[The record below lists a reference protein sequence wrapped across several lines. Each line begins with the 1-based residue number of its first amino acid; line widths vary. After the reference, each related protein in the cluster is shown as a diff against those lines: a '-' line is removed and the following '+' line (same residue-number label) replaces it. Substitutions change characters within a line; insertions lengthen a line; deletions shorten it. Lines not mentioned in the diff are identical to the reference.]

1 MADNFTANFLAELKK
16 RNKQLTYTKKDD
28 EDDKKKE
35 ESRAS
40 GSSSGTKITP
50 SDSTTKK
57 TATTA
62 TAKSSS
68 DSFTQ
73 NFLSE
78 LERRSAPVVSDN
90 TATRVS
96 APSYQDTTNHA
107 KKNASGLEIARK
119 ALTSGLGQFNRGL
132 TSTLDFVLPTEL
144 IFGEEKDPI
153 SRLSRYYSDAGD
165 RADKA
170 LSESVADRSRAV
182 QITAELGK
190 STVSTIPQAVL
201 ALMTGG
207 SSVAAQGGTMAAN
220 TSGSLAS
227 SVGNAARSLLK
238 NPSYWM
244 SAAQTI
250 GPDYEEAK
258 ANGASDLAATASAII
273 SGALNAGIEVGGG
286 LEMLPSLFRRGGNR
300 AIAQWVKSALEE
312 GQEEVVQGVVSGI
325 VNKATYDSD
334 RSWFSLDD
342 DKAIINPGRM
352 AEEFGMGAAVGGILG
367 GAQIGA
373 MSAINAGINR
383 ANTRNTEN
391 LGSDYQVAA
400 TKTIEEGLS
409 FPPETEAHRVAQE
422 VMEKLSRDGSVS
434 DYDLGR
440 VVVATERTMRQ
451 QEAQAQPAVTD
462 EETLQLA
469 RETVAAQQNA
479 PQAASQTES
488 VDTKAVPL
496 NVMSMETPEVKAKLA
511 RKANTA
517 KYTGYGDAGVKAFD
531 EVVEKSG
538 QTREAV
544 RTVFQSAY
552 ETGLAGVELE
562 HVKDSIVSDVQSA
575 AYMAGRED
583 YVAGLGR
590 KASTNV
596 SGKAGFDTKGLP
608 KDVAD
613 WEVKAIDTMARE
625 LGVSVS
631 MTDDDGYNG
640 RITGSGVLLS
650 TSFQREFDGKEVGLL
665 FHGAHEIGVHR
676 VLQLAP
682 KEGRAFVN
690 AMYRYL
696 VKDAPAT
703 DATLAEKK
711 RAQYGAHDVELS
723 TADAMEEL
731 AANAVIQ
738 LYGNDPKAYADAV
751 ERVLSGKDEQAKKGL
766 AKFKEVLG
774 EIVQKIR
781 RAISKLTGRELQE
794 AQRDLS
800 EIEKLRDLLETAMK
814 AAQAQAKAAQAEQ
827 KNTAQTD
834 GGMMSLKGESFQED
848 KYFARQMDK
857 WDELEDGARIKV
869 GVVQEGSALNQVGL
883 PASGMYFDVG
893 KIRKAMNDH
902 DDHLTPTVLKGIP
915 DLLNDP
921 IVIAQYTGR
930 DGSIKNTVNVY
941 GNLFVG
947 DTPVVVG
954 IVMHLDRAGRNVIS
968 NIRTIH
974 ARSNF
979 AKQITDES
987 VLYLGE
993 DKKRTRKWFHD
1004 CGNLNVPLGGT
1015 KFGLIRSITY
1025 EGNSVKENPQYSFK
1039 IDTDGMSDEA
1049 KEIIGNL
1056 KRQTMLSKYTRE
1068 GKFVSFTSDRIERE
1082 IRKSVYYGDTDAA
1095 RSHIVWMDPLD
1106 FIYATTTSSEM
1117 RDNLKSEAGA
1127 LDLEQLRSEDQPIY
1141 LHVNMETGEIVGHEG
1156 RHRMLALRDA
1166 GAEKVAVI
1174 IYWSGTDNRDM
1185 QPIRYKRLTGQT
1197 FGGPTRGA
1205 GFTLTDALPLSARY
1219 ADAARQLFSEVGGS
1233 VKFSFKEN
1241 ESVQYSLVEDEET
1254 LDFLNQQEWVTV
1266 YRAMYQDETGLYPP
1280 MGAIQGGKRVAP
1292 VEFRTWYQADEHPE
1306 LIKFEVPAR
1315 YLKGELNS
1323 KGQPRKSSRFLT
1335 EEEVEANRKVL
1346 YDSHKPNDVIRLS
1359 SGATIPYKDLK
1370 SKFELVKADGGTD
1383 VPAAYNPYFHTSL
1396 SALNDQFST
1405 AYKRP
1410 GLVVVEG
1417 YIPKS
1422 ELTSGYKALYAK
1434 DPVGETTWKSGVV
1447 ATNLKGDKARKVYLS
1462 RWFRAERVVSD
1473 DEAAGMIAKVLEGEN
1488 LRVPWN
1494 VVTPALRNALEQSG
1508 VDIDYDY
1515 VYSGTSFEDFQKSGE
1530 RFSLKE
1536 ENGTTTVTDKNG
1548 DVVAETR
1555 EDGST
1560 MFSLKT
1566 YEDDGRTYLHNWL
1579 NKKVQSNA
1587 ITREEA
1593 DDITRQMDEFYDICQ
1608 KFTDKYGTFGT
1619 WSSAEVVK
1627 GADGKPAFSVVKA
1640 NGEYA
1645 MNLDFSL
1652 VCKKR
1657 RTLDAV
1663 FREMINRGTMDN
1675 VELGEEQIA
1684 KINAIIRDS
1693 GFETACALC
1702 FVDSKR
1708 YRQALVADNFV
1719 NQYNEMVAKLIPEDS
1734 NIQAHRFDF
1743 LGRGF
1748 KDSGRALHTVPD
1760 SELGK
1765 GILALKKVMQENGR
1779 LTVPYKIAWHLLNN
1793 PQDRKLVMRSEFMN
1807 TDGFEAVTVKNRKV
1821 LGLYNSSKGS
1831 GGPKASLSDVQYLGD
1846 ILKKSNFTPARAY
1859 AVGGVRI
1866 QSFSDYIPRLV
1877 FDYLQMMAD
1886 LSAKKLPAHAYTK
1899 EEMFALQ
1906 FGMTGVKVNM
1916 SLVPA
1921 VDPDGVAPGLDAD
1934 GNYTWYDGQS
1944 FGSDVNVKGSGQTGF
1959 ERAVEIQNAAGYS
1972 ANCGTIAVGI
1982 SDEHIWKMLDDE
1994 RIRMV
1999 IPYHKSSLNHI
2010 VAVLNNIDKYTDYT
2024 SVQNTRSKATG
2035 SKIEGKDF
2043 NFNDALRRLGDAKAA
2058 ASAYLEWC
2066 EENEYIP
2073 KFDRFADH
2081 ENYYKLLED
2090 FATYD
2095 NGKAAPQGAVTMTF
2109 PGKDAAF
2116 GSMTELIERGL
2127 EEDAILEGR
2136 RQADVPKIVDK
2147 IEAVYRE
2154 GGMEN
2159 GAKFSLKD
2167 DGKLERENARLKEVN
2182 QNLRDQFK
2190 RTKFAKVD
2198 RKSLDAFTKKLLKD
2212 YKSGADINDV
2222 REALDAVYT
2231 YMGNGDRDGQ
2241 PPVWDDLM
2249 QKAYV
2254 VAQNILTNVVEL
2266 DTEMY
2271 DEYKSLRDYL
2281 RTTGIS
2287 ISRDYEHDL
2296 GPYENLA
2303 EFRRANMGRIKIVND
2318 GLPIDR
2324 AFQELSEKYPGF
2336 FDEYDTSNPA
2346 DQLLR
2351 LEEVLDSLQP
2361 VERNPYTHDMRN
2373 HATWLANDIL
2383 ERFFELPQAKPT
2395 YADKAA
2401 KKLADTKY
2409 AERRKTVEL
2418 REAKDARIREL
2429 IEEKRKEVREA
2440 ALGERMASGREI
2452 AKLKRAYEEKEA
2464 KASETR
2470 RSSGLRGRIER
2481 HAAEMSQKLLKP
2493 DDKHHVP
2500 QELRAPVAA
2509 LLDAINLESQYTIDP
2524 ETGKR
2529 VKNGGGDP
2537 VKRSQAFADLRD
2549 AYQEIIKE
2557 DSADIVVD
2565 PAITEMLDRVKKL
2578 REVKLA
2584 EMSYSELE
2592 TIWQVLRV
2600 VEHTVNNAGKLLSQE
2615 KYERT
2620 TEWAEAFVDD
2630 TETRRTKRGGKLEG
2644 LRLDLENPYTFFD
2657 HYGDAGHA
2665 VYRML
2670 RDAQDKQQLM
2680 TGNVAEAVE
2689 KIVDPKTVRKL
2700 EKEVHEFKT
2709 ERGEK
2714 LVLTKA
2720 QIMDIYLLTKR
2731 QQAQEH
2737 LMQGGIVQPEVESRH
2752 IKRGTDAVLLSY
2764 NDLQAIVGKMTVED
2778 RKIAI
2783 RLQELTKTTLANY
2796 GNAASLKA
2804 YGYKKFTGEDYW
2816 PIKSAKEGVHSNV
2829 EKGAGNTRSIKNIG
2843 LAKTVMP
2850 HANNPLDIG
2859 GIFKTFASHSADM
2872 IDYAAWLCPMEDANR
2887 LFNFQFRDEGGL
2899 RTGKTIKG
2907 LLDRYGGKGAQEYW
2921 HRLMEDIQNGI
2932 KLQSDTN
2939 IMKTVDKVIGNV
2951 RGASV
2956 GANLRVIIQQ
2966 PTAILRAAA
2975 VLSPADMAAGLVGG
2989 GGWKAALRHS
2999 AIAQRKD
3006 MGGFDISSPAQM
3018 QEILFDSKDK
3028 LTRFNEAMMWGA
3040 GKADAATWG
3049 RIWSAC
3055 EAAVKRKNKDLKPKS
3070 EAFYE
3075 AVDALFTEVID
3086 QSQVVDGVLQRSQAM
3101 RSKNATLNQATAFMG
3116 EPTMAMNMLLRAYDG
3131 LVGEQDSK
3139 KRSAAFRKFGRTAMV
3154 LLVTNGV
3161 NAMAQSIIDA
3171 ARDDEDE
3178 EYWNKFWSVFTG
3190 LTGEEESAW
3199 QKAWAVVMGGNL
3211 GSSINPA
3218 TYVPFAKD
3226 LISIMS
3232 GYDVARADADA
3243 MKDIVDAF
3251 SMLYESAA
3259 GNKKRTVGYAVK
3271 NLAQQVGKV
3280 FGISAPNLLRDVW
3293 GITRTIAL
3301 ETGNIPLQYEMEKA
3315 IYNIEGEGNVSRFV
3329 DILYKAYTEDQ
3340 AAYRHIYADL
3350 KSGGFDM
3357 SKIKEAMEERMKKAQ
3372 GVTKVDDLDQRYLT
3386 PEQQTAYD
3394 KKVKSI
3400 SKSDLWKSA
3409 KTSQRDE
3416 LKGSLYDLTVM
3427 NGDGKKLKEKIDEG
3441 RGYGIDE
3448 TEYLLYSMA
3457 LDMADKPNK
3466 NGKLGG
3472 DPTNAEKADAISMV
3486 GGLSDSEIAFLWNT
3500 EQGYEAY
3507 AAGIDMKVY
3516 VDVLGEGGSV
3526 NVEKLVDAKAYDISE
3541 EAYFDFL
3548 DSLKEHD
3555 QPSESGKLG
3564 TFTQAE
3570 ATAAIAAMPG
3580 LTDAQRAYLWQS
3592 VDKRWKENK
3601 NPWR

>member
-1 MADNFTANFLAELKK
+1 MADSFASKYYASRKK
-16 RNKQLTYTKKDD
+16 REAERLMTGTPISETKKNTT
-28 EDDKKKE
+28 KGT
-35 ESRAS
+35 SRAS
-40 GSSSGTKITP
+40 GSSPDNRSFEEKYYSKREALNNTFAKTEREAQNIAELKQIGAINQQNIRRAKAQTYLDTARNATQKNTKNSRYVADTTDMKTRLDELKRRNKEITP
-50 SDSTTKK
+50 YVAAAQKTGAENMKSYLDEFTENNRLIRQLESDIEAAKAGETISHVDDLKLQLEQAKREEALAKTESDKYMGYSRSMPVDPAIASASIAKTKAASEK
-57 TATTA
+57 VKAIE
-62 TAKSSS
+62 
-68 DSFTQ
+68 Q
-73 NFLSE
+73 E
-78 LERRSAPVVSDN
+78 LERIAYINEQSGKTYEDTFSGQFGANKTLGRLGQEVGDAYNEYLTTGNEDDKAYADALALLTERYQVENKLALDDEGAVLPWVSKSLAGYLPQFWDQTKAQLAGGAVGALGGLAVGNPLAGAKIGATVATGIQSYGQMRGAAYQELINAGVDEETARAAASDEAVLSALIEMGD
-90 TATRVS
+90 TA
-96 APSYQDTTNHA
+96 
-107 KKNASGLEIARK
+107 LELATFGTGKLLK
-119 ALTSGLGQFNRGL
+119 ALGKGGVKAVAGEAAESG
-132 TSTLDFVLPTEL
+132 VKKL
-144 IFGEEKDPI
+144 I
-153 SRLSRYYSDAGD
+153 
-165 RADKA
+165 KA
-170 LSESVADRSRAV
+170 L
-182 QITAELGK
+182 GK
-190 STVSTIPQAVL
+190 YGL
-201 ALMTGG
+201 D
-207 SSVAAQGGTMAAN
+207 
-220 TSGSLAS
+220 
-227 SVGNAARSLLK
+227 VG
-238 NPSYWM
+238 
-244 SAAQTI
+244 Q
-250 GPDYEEAK
+250 
-258 ANGASDLAATASAII
+258 
-273 SGALNAGIEVGGG
+273 
-286 LEMLPSLFRRGGNR
+286 EM
-300 AIAQWVKSALEE
+300 LEE
-312 GQEEVVQGVVSGI
+312 GTQQAVSIANRNRSLEGNTGLWNLTKSTALTTKDAVSGKDAEARAEI
-325 VNKATYDSD
+325 WDAAKEGGKIAAMMGGVNRVADLTTEAALRGAVNAID
-334 RSWFSLDD
+334 R
-342 DKAIINPGRM
+342 RQ
-352 AEEFGMGAAVGGILG
+352 V
-367 GAQIGA
+367 
-373 MSAINAGINR
+373 
-383 ANTRNTEN
+383 EN

-400 TKTIEEGLS
+400 TKIIEEGLS
-409 FPPETEAHRVAQE
+409 FPSETEAHRVAQE

-451 QEAQAQPAVTD
+451 QEAQEQPAVSD

-517 KYTGYGDAGVKAFD
+517 KWTGYGDAGVKAFD

-562 HVKDSIVSDVQSA
+562 HVKDSIVSDVQEA
-575 AYMAGRED
+575 AYLAGRED

-596 SGKAGFDTKGLP
+596 SGKAGFNTKGLP

-650 TSFQREFDGKEVGLL
+650 TTFQREFDGKKVGLL

-696 VKDAPAT
+696 TKDAPAT

-711 RAQYGAHDVELS
+711 QAHYGAHDVELS

-738 LYGNDPKAYADAV
+738 LYGDDPKAYADAV

-834 GGMMSLKGESFQED
+834 GGTRLSINESYSE
-848 KYFARQMDK
+848 QMLA
-857 WDELEDGARIKV
+857 WDGKSKRVFTLGTTSE
-869 GVVQEGSALNQVGL
+869 ALRSIGIRDSKIVL
-883 PASGMYFDVG
+883 YSG
-893 KIRKAMNDH
+893 KATDILNNPDH
-902 DDHLTPTVLKGIP
+902 DMDQKTLAKLPDVLENPIAILKSQQVTEQNKKINDGNTSRLVIFGTVEDTKGVPVSVVLELMPTKGGKVLELSVVASAYGKTTHLSG
-915 DLLNDP
+915 
-921 IVIAQYTGR
+921 
-930 DGSIKNTVNVY
+930 
-941 GNLFVG
+941 FVQ
-947 DTPVVVG
+947 
-954 IVMHLDRAGRNVIS
+954 S
-968 NIRTIH
+968 
-974 ARSNF
+974 S
-979 AKQITDES
+979 E
-987 VLYLGE
+987 VLYLDE
-993 DKKRTRKWFHD
+993 NKKRTNGWLQSVGVQFPSDAISYGSMGRVTYIDGKVKIKGTPFSKISGSTYISAPKQAAPMENWQKQLLEYRSK
-1004 CGNLNVPLGGT
+1004 LNEQDEKSQFSL
-1015 KFGLIRSITY
+1015 R
-1025 EGNSVKENPQYSFK
+1025 NSTVK
-1039 IDTDGMSDEA
+1039 IDTEGMSDEA

-1056 KRQTMLSKYTRE
+1056 KIRAMSSRYNKGEYASYTSE
-1068 GKFVSFTSDRIERE
+1068 RIERE
-1082 IRKSVYYGDTDAA
+1082 IRTSYAERRPDYAKSYIAWVEPA
-1095 RSHIVWMDPLD
+1095 D
-1106 FIYATTTSSEM
+1106 FLYATTTSKEG
-1117 RDNLKSEAGA
+1117 REQIEQEAGT
-1127 LDLEQLRSEDQPIY
+1127 LDLEKLRGETQPIH
-1141 LHVNMETGEIVGHEG
+1141 LTVDFETGEIKGHEG
-1156 RHRMLALRDA
+1156 RHRMVALSKA
-1166 GAEKVAVI
+1166 GVQKVAVI
-1174 IYWSGTDNRDM
+1174 FDAWNDDRYNTKPIDM
-1185 QPIRYKRLTGQT
+1185 MRIGGQR
-1197 FGGPTRGA
+1197 FSEYSRGIDFYA
-1205 GFTLTDALPLSARY
+1205 HDILPLSARY

-1233 VKFSFKEN
+1233 VKFSMKEPVEEKKN
-1241 ESVQYSLVEDEET
+1241 LIALHNLSEEKLLKSLNLGGFPMPSIAVTKSDIPHTNFGDIT
-1254 LDFLNQQEWVTV
+1254 LVMSKSTIDPKASRKNTV
-1266 YRAMYQDETGLYPP
+1266 YSADAWTPTFPQ
-1280 MGAIQGGKRVAP
+1280 
-1292 VEFRTWYQADEHPE
+1292 VEYD
-1306 LIKFEVPAR
+1306 VNPASE
-1315 YLKGELNS
+1315 Y
-1323 KGQPRKSSRFLT
+1323 
-1335 EEEVEANRKVL
+1335 AL
-1346 YDSHKPNDVIRLS
+1346 YDMVRRAGERLPDGYRSRVQMMAS
-1359 SGATIPYKDLK
+1359 SIESYLNNT
-1370 SKFELVKADGGTD
+1370 GT
-1383 VPAAYNPYFHTSL
+1383 
-1396 SALNDQFST
+1396 
-1405 AYKRP
+1405 
-1410 GLVVVEG
+1410 VEG
-1417 YIPKS
+1417 VIERFKDEYAI
-1422 ELTSGYKALYAK
+1422 KALYLTDK
-1434 DPVGETTWKSGVV
+1434 GETVERKTQEVHHEKQTNETFDAVLQLFDEDIDTLSKTPLNELHQKYAEDIKRVLVENGRTEKQAELAVAKNGGLVGGFAKYISRILRYAQEPAYTTETVEDTDAMEQDIDSRIDAKEYVKWLRDMFQGLILDSGIYNGKDIYTASGNRRSFKQTHYPLTLENVVKAMAAQNGGNSKHVTGFVGIKSLRAGAAVRFKSIAHMHELEGRLKHLTQEEADAVNDALSKRLNEITERIYSKKQHSKYDNVFIEYDTIGNILMEVTEQDKYTVDTIQKVFSQYQYTIGNQLAADIRDLLFDVSEMLVNIFEAKPERAVRFDEVLAAVIPNTSSDKLREGLKNAGV
-1447 ATNLKGDKARKVYLS
+1447 
-1462 RWFRAERVVSD
+1462 
-1473 DEAAGMIAKVLEGEN
+1473 KVLEY
-1488 LRVPWN
+1488 
-1494 VVTPALRNALEQSG
+1494 AQ
-1508 VDIDYDY
+1508 
-1515 VYSGTSFEDFQKSGE
+1515 
-1530 RFSLKE
+1530 
-1536 ENGTTTVTDKNG
+1536 
-1548 DVVAETR
+1548 
-1555 EDGST
+1555 
-1560 MFSLKT
+1560 
-1566 YEDDGRTYLHNWL
+1566 DD
-1579 NKKVQSNA
+1579 
-1587 ITREEA
+1587 
-1593 DDITRQMDEFYDICQ
+1593 
-1608 KFTDKYGTFGT
+1608 
-1619 WSSAEVVK
+1619 
-1627 GADGKPAFSVVKA
+1627 
-1640 NGEYA
+1640 
-1645 MNLDFSL
+1645 
-1652 VCKKR
+1652 
-1657 RTLDAV
+1657 
-1663 FREMINRGTMDN
+1663 
-1675 VELGEEQIA
+1675 
-1684 KINAIIRDS
+1684 
-1693 GFETACALC
+1693 
-1702 FVDSKR
+1702 
-1708 YRQALVADNFV
+1708 
-1719 NQYNEMVAKLIPEDS
+1719 
-1734 NIQAHRFDF
+1734 
-1743 LGRGF
+1743 
-1748 KDSGRALHTVPD
+1748 
-1760 SELGK
+1760 
-1765 GILALKKVMQENGR
+1765 
-1779 LTVPYKIAWHLLNN
+1779 
-1793 PQDRKLVMRSEFMN
+1793 
-1807 TDGFEAVTVKNRKV
+1807 
-1821 LGLYNSSKGS
+1821 
-1831 GGPKASLSDVQYLGD
+1831 
-1846 ILKKSNFTPARAY
+1846 
-1859 AVGGVRI
+1859 
-1866 QSFSDYIPRLV
+1866 
-1877 FDYLQMMAD
+1877 
-1886 LSAKKLPAHAYTK
+1886 
-1899 EEMFALQ
+1899 
-1906 FGMTGVKVNM
+1906 
-1916 SLVPA
+1916 
-1921 VDPDGVAPGLDAD
+1921 
-1934 GNYTWYDGQS
+1934 
-1944 FGSDVNVKGSGQTGF
+1944 
-1959 ERAVEIQNAAGYS
+1959 NAARLELV
-1972 ANCGTIAVGI
+1972 N
-1982 SDEHIWKMLDDE
+1982 
-1994 RIRMV
+1994 
-1999 IPYHKSSLNHI
+1999 
-2010 VAVLNNIDKYTDYT
+2010 
-2024 SVQNTRSKATG
+2024 SV
-2035 SKIEGKDF
+2035 
-2043 NFNDALRRLGDAKAA
+2043 
-2058 ASAYLEWC
+2058 
-2066 EENEYIP
+2066 
-2073 KFDRFADH
+2073 
-2081 ENYYKLLED
+2081 ED
-2090 FATYD
+2090 
-2095 NGKAAPQGAVTMTF
+2095 
-2109 PGKDAAF
+2109 
-2116 GSMTELIERGL
+2116 
-2127 EEDAILEGR
+2127 
-2136 RQADVPKIVDK
+2136 
-2147 IEAVYRE
+2147 
-2154 GGMEN
+2154 
-2159 GAKFSLKD
+2159 AKFSLKD

-2198 RKSLDAFTKKLLKD
+2198 KKSLDVFTKKLLKD

-2324 AFQELSEKYPGF
+2324 AFQELAANYPGF
-2336 FDEYDTSNPA
+2336 FDEYDTTNPA

-2537 VKRSQAFADLRD
+2537 VKRSQAFNNLRV
-2549 AYQEIIKE
+2549 AYQKIIEE

-2565 PAITEMLDRVKKL
+2565 PAITAMLDRVSQL

-2644 LRLDLENPYTFFD
+2644 IRLDLENPYTFFN

-2700 EKEVHEFKT
+2700 EKEVHEIKT
-2709 ERGEK
+2709 ERGVK

-2731 QQAQEH
+2731 RQAQEH

-2804 YGYKKFTGEDYW
+2804 YGYKKFTGDDYW

-2843 LAKTVMP
+2843 LAKSVMP

-2887 LFNFQFRDEGGL
+2887 LFNFQFRDEAGM

-2907 LLDRYGGKGAQEYW
+2907 LLDRYGGRGSQEYW

-2989 GGWKAALRHS
+2989 GGWKAALKHS
-2999 AIAQRKD
+2999 AIAQRKN

-3040 GKADAATWG
+3040 GKADAVTWG

-3055 EAAVKRKNKDLKPKS
+3055 EAAVKRKNKNLKPKS
-3070 EAFYE
+3070 EEFYE

-3086 QSQVVDGVLQRSQAM
+3086 QTQVVDGVLQRSQAM

-3161 NAMAQSIIDA
+3161 NALAQSIIDA

-3178 EYWNKFWSVFTG
+3178 EYWNKFWSAFTG

-3232 GYDVARADADA
+3232 GYDVTRADADA

-3315 IYNIEGEGNVSRFV
+3315 IYNVEGEGNVSRFV

-3357 SKIKEAMEERMKKAQ
+3357 DKIQSAMESRMKKAQ
-3372 GVTKVDDLDQRYLT
+3372 GVTKVDDLDQRYLN

-3427 NGDGKKLKEKIDEG
+3427 NGDGEKLKEKIDEG

-3448 TEYLLYSMA
+3448 TEYLLYTMA
-3457 LDMADKPNK
+3457 LDMADTPNK
-3466 NGKLGG
+3466 HGKLGG
-3472 DPTNAEKADAISMV
+3472 TPTNAEKADAISMV
-3486 GGLSDSEIAFLWNT
+3486 GGLSDSEIAFLWDT

-3507 AAGIDMKVY
+3507 AAGIDMKAY
-3516 VDVLGEGGSV
+3516 IDVLGEGGSV

-3541 EAYFDFL
+3541 ESYFDFL

-3555 QPSESGKLG
+3555 QPTESGKLG

-3592 VDKRWKENK
+3592 VNKSWKENK